1 MQTKREFSFFTAGSV
16 SRILFLHVLP
26 ILHSTSRLSRLGLPP
41 FSFFT
46 RSVAFGPSE
55 SRVCGRGEL
64 ETSLDYE
71 AWGVLRVER
80 VRQPSSCNNTG
91 RSGRGGGGG
100 RQFTM
105 VSFDIFHRGFKKRS
119 SASIVENENKSS
131 FPRAWV

>member
-1 MQTKREFSFFTAGSV
+1 M
-16 SRILFLHVLP
+16 
-26 ILHSTSRLSRLGLPP
+26 
-41 FSFFT
+41 
-46 RSVAFGPSE
+46 AFGPSE

-91 RSGRGGGGG
+91 RSGREGGGG
-100 RQFTM
+100 RQVTM
-105 VSFDIFHRGFKKRS
+105 VSFDIFLRGFKKRN

-131 FPRAWV
+131 FPRELGFQ